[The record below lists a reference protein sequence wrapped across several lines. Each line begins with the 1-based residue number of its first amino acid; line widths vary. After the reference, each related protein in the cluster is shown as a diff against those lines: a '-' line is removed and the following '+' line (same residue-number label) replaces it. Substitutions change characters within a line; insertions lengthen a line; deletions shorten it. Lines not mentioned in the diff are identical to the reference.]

1 MTSRQKGNY
10 LERLTVKWWK
20 EHANCEIENASATIK
35 EFPDKKNP
43 GKTIKIS
50 AKHDFFNKWDH
61 IIVLKEDFAPVPL
74 VYMDSGNPMPVIW
87 EGSTVYVQ
95 TKWDKQY
102 GKDKAKYADF
112 PAQYKYIF
120 VWEKVKNRYTL
131 TIQEL

>member
-20 EHANCEIENASATIK
+20 EHATCEIDNASATIK

-43 GKTIKIS
+43 GKSIKIS
-50 AKHDFFNKWDH
+50 SKHDFFNKWDH
-61 IIVLKEDFAPVPL
+61 IIVLKEDFSLPIS
-74 VYMDSGNPMPVIW
+74 MDSGKLLPVMW
-87 EGSTVYVQ
+87 AGSTIYVQ

-112 PAQYKYIF
+112 PAPYKFIF
-120 VWEKVKNRYTL
+120 VWEKVKNRYEL